1 MSKKAIAIYGP
12 PGTGKTRRLMDIM
25 AKLKDERHIPSHEIG
40 FFAFTRAAADEAKRR
55 LNVTSSK
62 TIRTLHSLAYEAAQ
76 VSKVQVVDT
85 LKLRQFGDFIGIP
98 MNGKSAVGF
107 ENVEEGDEYMGVHNY
122 AVARQIPVTEA
133 FDQMPGL
140 ALDRSVAEMVSK
152 SYTQWKRSFG
162 WVDFNDMILRYLA
175 DPIDVGAK
183 YLFLDEAQDLS
194 PLQWSMVDGLAEHA
208 ECIWLA
214 GDDDQ
219 CQPWDTLV
227 DTPEG
232 KRFICDIEDGGTVTA
247 YNSSKG
253 HFGPRTVRKSCR
265 MYRGPMAR
273 VTVAGKNTRCT
284 PNHKWLVR
292 WNRSDTSKAVVY
304 IMRLGDKYRLG
315 WCQLF
320 RADGCLHLNTRA
332 NTEKADA
339 VWVLRLCDSREE
351 ASKWES
357 VLAARYGV
365 PTSVFQPVA
374 GTNQSQEHIDFIF
387 ANVDSRA
394 AAQRAFAAHDLHEEL
409 PLINRKERNF
419 SRGGSANMVIHAAN
433 LLPGVMQLPVR
444 AGEKV
449 EWAPLSI
456 EWAPAHEIV
465 YSLDVADLKLY
476 VADGIVTH
484 NSIYEWSGADPHG
497 MMRYHYEGNQR
508 ILDQSYRVPQLV
520 HAIANRVIRRV
531 GQRVEKRYK
540 PREERGTV
548 RRYGDL
554 DPVAIPK
561 GDTLML
567 YRNHTSRREIEAW
580 LMEHAIPYTAA
591 GPFPSHFQGKWA
603 NATRAWFK
611 LRRGEHLNDAALQLV
626 ARIAPGVA
634 ANISR
639 GDFRFAKDAPS
650 RHFHGVP
657 EDVAAYLSRVD
668 LNLPPTTRISTI
680 HASKGAEADRVILMN
695 AMGERTYEEM
705 NDSEHRVWY
714 VAVTRAR
721 HQLDIVDGANA
732 YDL

>member
-1 MSKKAIAIYGP
+1 MSQKAIAIYGP

-25 AKLKDERHIPSHEIG
+25 AKLKDERRIPSHEIG

-62 TIRTLHSLAYEAAQ
+62 TMRTLHSLAYEAAQ

-107 ENVEEGDEYMGVHNY
+107 ENVEEGDEYMSVHNF
-122 AVARQIPVTEA
+122 AVARQIPVAQA

-140 ALDRSVAEMVSK
+140 ALNRTVAEMVSK
-152 SYTQWKRSFG
+152 SYTEWKRRFG

-175 DPIDVGAK
+175 DPINVGAK

-194 PLQWSMVDGLAEHA
+194 PLQWAMVAGLAEHA

-219 CQPWDTLV
+219 
-227 DTPEG
+227 
-232 KRFICDIEDGGTVTA
+232 A
-247 YNSSKG
+247 
-253 HFGPRTVRKSCR
+253 
-265 MYRGPMAR
+265 
-273 VTVAGKNTRCT
+273 
-284 PNHKWLVR
+284 
-292 WNRSDTSKAVVY
+292 
-304 IMRLGDKYRLG
+304 
-315 WCQLF
+315 
-320 RADGCLHLNTRA
+320 
-332 NTEKADA
+332 
-339 VWVLRLCDSREE
+339 
-351 ASKWES
+351 
-357 VLAARYGV
+357 
-365 PTSVFQPVA
+365 
-374 GTNQSQEHIDFIF
+374 
-387 ANVDSRA
+387 
-394 AAQRAFAAHDLHEEL
+394 
-409 PLINRKERNF
+409 
-419 SRGGSANMVIHAAN
+419 
-433 LLPGVMQLPVR
+433 
-444 AGEKV
+444 
-449 EWAPLSI
+449 
-456 EWAPAHEIV
+456 
-465 YSLDVADLKLY
+465 
-476 VADGIVTH
+476 
-484 NSIYEWSGADPHG
+484 IYEWSGADPHG
-497 MMRYHYEGNQR
+497 MAKYHYEGNQR

-520 HAIANRVIRRV
+520 HAIANRVISRV

-554 DPVAIPK
+554 DPVALPK

-567 YRNHTSRREIEAW
+567 YRNHTSRRDIEAW

-603 NATRAWFK
+603 NATRAWFR
-611 LRRGEHLNDAALQLV
+611 LRRGEHLNDAALQLI

-657 EDVAAYLSRVD
+657 EDVASYLGRVD